1 MAKAKV
7 QYNCTSCGSLH
18 TKWAGQCADCGEW
31 NTLTES
37 IAVVSTKT
45 SNRQGF
51 AGKQGVSRIKALKD
65 IEMQREART
74 ATGLSELDR
83 VLGGGLVH
91 GSVTLIG
98 GDPGIGKST
107 LLTQTLAML
116 STQLPCLYVTG
127 EESLQQ
133 ISMRAHRLGLE
144 NHGLNLLSETCVEN
158 IITLA
163 SEQNPKVVVIDS
175 IRTIYTEA
183 LQSAPGAVAQVRES
197 AAQLVRFAKQ
207 TGTALFLVG
216 HVTKEG
222 TLAGP
227 RVLEHMV
234 DTVLYFEG
242 DPGERY
248 RMIRAIKNRFGA
260 VNELGIFAM
269 TDEGLKTV
277 NNPSAIFLS
286 RHEEPVAGSIITVT
300 REGSRPLLIEMQALV
315 DESHSNHSRRVCLGL
330 DPNRLNMLLAV
341 MHRHAGIAMFDQD
354 VFINI
359 VGGVR
364 VTETATDTALILA
377 ALSSFRDKSL
387 PTNLFTFGEVGL
399 AGEIRPVPNG
409 QERLKEAA
417 KHGFK
422 QAIIPKANLP
432 RKDETIDGLEIIA
445 VSRVSELIETAIS
458 L

>member
-1 MAKAKV
+1 MAKAKL
-7 QYNCTSCGSLH
+7 QYSCTACGAIH
-18 TKWAGQCADCGEW
+18 TKWAGQCGDCGEW
-31 NTLTES
+31 NTMSES
-37 IAVVSTKT
+37 ITALTT
-45 SNRQGF
+45 NNRQGF
-51 AGKQGVSRIKALKD
+51 AGKKGSAQIQALKD
-65 IEMQREART
+65 IQMHEEMRT
-74 ATGLSELDR
+74 ATKISELDR

-107 LLTQTLAML
+107 LLTQTLASL
-116 STQLPCLYVTG
+116 SSSLPCLYVTG

-133 ISMRAHRLGLE
+133 ISMRAHRLGLADE
-144 NHGLNLLSETCVEN
+144 GLNLLSETCVEN

-163 SEQNPKVVVIDS
+163 NEQKPKVIVIDS
-175 IRTIYTEA
+175 IQTIYTEA
-183 LQSAPGAVAQVRES
+183 LQSAPGGVAQVRES

-269 TDEGLKTV
+269 TEEGLKTV
-277 NNPSAIFLS
+277 SNPSAIFLS
-286 RHEEPVAGSIITVT
+286 RHETPVAGSIITVT
-300 REGSRPLLIEMQALV
+300 REGSRPLLIELQVLV
-315 DESHSNHSRRVCLGL
+315 DESHSNNPRRVCLGL

-364 VTETATDTALILA
+364 LTETSADTALLLA
-377 ALSSFRDKSL
+377 ALSSFRDKPL
-387 PTNLFTFGEVGL
+387 PNDTFTFGEVGL
-399 AGEIRPVPNG
+399 AGEIRPVSNG
-409 QERLKEAA
+409 QERLREAA

-422 QAIIPKANLP
+422 TAIIPKANMP
-432 RKDETIDGLEIIA
+432 RKGETIDGLSIIG
-445 VSRVSELIETAIS
+445 VQRVSELIDAAIT

>member
-1 MAKAKV
+1 VAKAKI
-7 QYNCTSCGSLH
+7 QYVCSACGASH
-18 TKWAGQCADCGEW
+18 TKWAGQCGDCGEW
-31 NTLTES
+31 NTLSET
-37 IAVVSTKT
+37 ITAITT
-45 SNRQGF
+45 NNRQGF
-51 AGKQGVSRIKALKD
+51 AGKKNNAKIQALKD
-65 IEMQREART
+65 IQMRDEIRT
-74 ATGLSELDR
+74 PTGIGELDR

-107 LLTQTLAML
+107 LLTQTLASL
-116 STQLPCLYVTG
+116 SRAMPCLYVTG

-133 ISMRAHRLGLE
+133 VGLRAHRLGLE
-144 NHGLNLLSETCVEN
+144 DVELKLLSETCVEN
-158 IITLA
+158 IIALA
-163 SEQNPKVVVIDS
+163 GEQNPKVIVIDS
-175 IRTIYTEA
+175 IQTIYTEA

-207 TGTALFLVG
+207 SGTALFLVG

-277 NNPSAIFLS
+277 SNPSAIFLS
-286 RHEEPVAGSIITVT
+286 RHAEPVPGSIITVT
-300 REGSRPLLIEMQALV
+300 REGSRPLLIELQALV
-315 DESHSNHSRRVCLGL
+315 DESHSNNPRRVCLGL

-364 VTETATDTALILA
+364 LTETAADSALILA
-377 ALSSFRDKSL
+377 ALSSFRDKPL
-387 PTNLFTFGEVGL
+387 ANDIFAFGEVGL

-409 QERLKEAA
+409 QERLREAA

-422 QAIIPKANLP
+422 TAIIPRANLP
-432 RKDETIDGLEIIA
+432 RKGETIAGLNIIA
-445 VSRVSELIETAIS
+445 VQRVSELIETAIT

>member
-1 MAKAKV
+1 MAKIKV
-7 QYNCTSCGSLH
+7 QYACTSCGASH
-18 TKWAGQCADCGEW
+18 SKWAGQCGDCGEW
-31 NTLTES
+31 NTMSEAITA
-37 IAVVSTKT
+37 ITGN
-45 SNRQGF
+45 NRQGF
-51 AGKQGVSRIKALKD
+51 AGKKSNAKIQAMED
-65 IEMQREART
+65 IQMHAEMRT
-74 ATGLSELDR
+74 PTHISELDR

-107 LLTQTLAML
+107 LLTQTLASL
-116 STQLPCLYVTG
+116 SQTLPCLYVTG

-133 ISMRAHRLGLE
+133 ITMRAHRLGLE
-144 NHGLNLLSETCVEN
+144 SAGLKLLSETCVES
-158 IITLA
+158 IITLS
-163 SEQNPKVVVIDS
+163 SELNPKVIVIDS
-175 IRTIYTEA
+175 IQTIYTET

-277 NNPSAIFLS
+277 SNPSAIFLS
-286 RHEEPVAGSIITVT
+286 RHEEPVPGSIITVT
-300 REGSRPLLIEMQALV
+300 REGSRPLLIELQALV
-315 DESHSNHSRRVCLGL
+315 DESHSHNPRRVCLGL

-341 MHRHAGIAMFDQD
+341 MHRHAGIALYDQD

-364 VTETATDTALILA
+364 LTETSADTALVLA
-377 ALSSFRDKSL
+377 ALSSFRDKPL
-387 PTNLFTFGEVGL
+387 PNDVFTFGEVGL

-422 QAIIPKANLP
+422 TAIIPKANMP
-432 RKDETIDGLEIIA
+432 RKDDRIDGLNIIE
-445 VSRVSELIETAIS
+445 VQRVSELIDTAIT

>member
-1 MAKAKV
+1 MAKAKI
-7 QYNCTSCGSLH
+7 QYSCTACGAIH
-18 TKWAGQCADCGEW
+18 NKWAGQCNDCGEW
-31 NTLTES
+31 NTMSET
-37 IAVVSTKT
+37 IAAVVSN
-45 SNRQGF
+45 NRQGF
-51 AGKQGVSRIKALKD
+51 AGKKGGARIQALEEIQMRADSRTPTRI
-65 IEMQREART
+65 
-74 ATGLSELDR
+74 SELDR

-107 LLTQTLAML
+107 LLTQTLAKL
-116 STQLPCLYVTG
+116 SDELPCLYVTG

-133 ISMRAHRLGLE
+133 VGLRAHRLGLTDK
-144 NHGLNLLSETCVEN
+144 GLKLLSETCVEN

-163 SEQNPKVVVIDS
+163 SEEKPKVIVIDS
-175 IRTIYTEA
+175 IQTVYTES

-277 NNPSAIFLS
+277 SNPSAIFLS

-300 REGSRPLLIEMQALV
+300 REGSRPLLIELQALV
-315 DESHSNHSRRVCLGL
+315 DESHSSNPRRVCLGL

-341 MHRHAGIAMFDQD
+341 IHRHAGIAMFDQD

-364 VTETATDTALILA
+364 LTETSADTALILA
-377 ALSSFRDKSL
+377 ALSSFRDRPL
-387 PTNLFTFGEVGL
+387 PNDVFTFGEIGL

-409 QERLKEAA
+409 QERLREAA

-422 QAIIPKANLP
+422 TAIIPKANAP
-432 RKDETIDGLEIIA
+432 RRGEAIDGLEIIA
-445 VSRVSELIETAIS
+445 VQRVSELIETAIS

>member
-1 MAKAKV
+1 M
-7 QYNCTSCGSLH
+7 
-18 TKWAGQCADCGEW
+18 
-31 NTLTES
+31 TES
-37 IAVVSTKT
+37 IAAITT
-45 SNRQGF
+45 NNRQGF
-51 AGKQGVSRIKALKD
+51 AGKKANAKIQALVD
-65 IEMQREART
+65 IQMHAEMRT
-74 ATGLSELDR
+74 ATRISELDR

-107 LLTQTLAML
+107 LLTQTLASL
-116 STQLPCLYVTG
+116 SQTLPCLYVTG

-144 NHGLNLLSETCVEN
+144 DRGLKLLSETCVEN

-163 SEQNPKVVVIDS
+163 SEQNPKVIVIDS
-175 IRTIYTEA
+175 IQTIYTES

-269 TDEGLKTV
+269 TEEGLKTV
-277 NNPSAIFLS
+277 SNPSAIFLS
-286 RHEEPVAGSIITVT
+286 RHEQPVAGSIITVT
-300 REGSRPLLIEMQALV
+300 REGSRPLLIELQALV
-315 DESHSNHSRRVCLGL
+315 DESHSNNPRRVCLGL

-364 VTETATDTALILA
+364 LTETSADTALILA
-377 ALSSFRDKSL
+377 ALSSFRDKPL
-387 PTNLFTFGEVGL
+387 PNDVFTFGEVGL

-409 QERLKEAA
+409 QERLREAA

-432 RKDETIDGLEIIA
+432 RKGETIEGLNIIA
-445 VSRVSELIETAIS
+445 VQRVSELIDTAIT

>member
-1 MAKAKV
+1 MAKAKL
-7 QYNCTSCGSLH
+7 QYSCNSCGALH
-18 TKWAGQCADCGEW
+18 SKWAGQCGDCGEW
-31 NTLTES
+31 NSLTES
-37 IAVVSTKT
+37 IAIAAVKT
-45 SNRQGF
+45 NNRQGF
-51 AGKQGVSRIKALKD
+51 AGKQGSPKIQALAD
-65 IEMQREART
+65 IQMHAEART
-74 ATGLSELDR
+74 PTGLSELDR

-107 LLTQTLAML
+107 LLTQTLAEL
-116 STQLPCLYVTG
+116 STKLPCLYVTG

-144 NHGLNLLSETCVEN
+144 NHGLKLLSETCVEH

-163 SEQNPKVVVIDS
+163 SQDNPKVIVIDS
-175 IRTIYTEA
+175 IQTIFTEA
-183 LQSAPGAVAQVRES
+183 LQSAPGGVAQVRES

-277 NNPSAIFLS
+277 SNPSAIFLS
-286 RHEEPVAGSIITVT
+286 RHEEPVPGSIITVT

-315 DESHSNHSRRVCLGL
+315 DESHGSHSRRVCLGL

-354 VFINI
+354 VFINV

-377 ALSSFRDKSL
+377 ALSSFRDKPL
-387 PTNLFTFGEVGL
+387 PTSLFTFGEVGL

-417 KHGFK
+417 KHGFT
-422 QAIIPKANLP
+422 QAIIPKANMP
-432 RKDETIDGLEIIA
+432 RSDESIAGLEIYP
-445 VSRVSELIETAIS
+445 VSRVSELIEMAIS

>member
-1 MAKAKV
+1 MAKAKI
-7 QYNCTSCGSLH
+7 QYSCNACGASH
-18 TKWAGQCADCGEW
+18 SKWAGQCGDCGEW
-31 NTLTES
+31 NTMIET
-37 IAVVSTKT
+37 ITAITT
-45 SNRQGF
+45 NNRQGF
-51 AGKQGVSRIKALKD
+51 AGKRGNATIQALED
-65 IEMQREART
+65 IQMQAEMRT
-74 ATGLSELDR
+74 ATRIGELDR

-107 LLTQTLAML
+107 LLTQTLASL
-116 STQLPCLYVTG
+116 SESLPCLYVTG

-133 ISMRAHRLGLE
+133 VSMRAHRLGLE
-144 NHGLNLLSETCVEN
+144 DRGLKLLSETCVEN

-163 SEQNPKVVVIDS
+163 SEQLPKVIVIDS
-175 IRTIYTEA
+175 IQTIYTEA

-207 TGTALFLVG
+207 SGTALFLVG

-277 NNPSAIFLS
+277 SNPSAIFLS
-286 RHEEPVAGSIITVT
+286 RHETPVPGSIITVT
-300 REGSRPLLIEMQALV
+300 REGSRPLLIELQALV
-315 DESHSNHSRRVCLGL
+315 DESHSNNPRRVCLGL

-364 VTETATDTALILA
+364 LTETSADTALILA
-377 ALSSFRDKSL
+377 ALSSFRDKPL
-387 PTNLFTFGEVGL
+387 PNDVITFGEVGL

-409 QERLKEAA
+409 QERLREAA

-422 QAIIPKANLP
+422 TAIIPKANMP
-432 RKDETIDGLEIIA
+432 RKGESIAGLNIIA
-445 VSRVSELIETAIS
+445 AQRVSELIETAIT

>member
-1 MAKAKV
+1 MAKAKI
-7 QYNCTSCGSLH
+7 QYSCTACGSSH
-18 TKWAGQCADCGEW
+18 SKWAGQCGDCGEW
-31 NTLTES
+31 NTLIES
-37 IAVVSTKT
+37 IAAISTN
-45 SNRQGF
+45 NRQGF
-51 AGKQGVSRIKALKD
+51 AGKKGSAQIQALEDIQMQKEMRTVTRI
-65 IEMQREART
+65 
-74 ATGLSELDR
+74 GELDR

-107 LLTQTLAML
+107 LLTQTLASL
-116 STQLPCLYVTG
+116 SQTLPCLYVTG

-133 ISMRAHRLGLE
+133 VSLRAHRLGLE
-144 NHGLNLLSETCVEN
+144 GRGLKLLSETCVEN

-163 SEQNPKVVVIDS
+163 SEQSPKVIVVDS
-175 IRTIYTEA
+175 IQTIYTEA
-183 LQSAPGAVAQVRES
+183 LQSAPGGVAQVRES

-248 RMIRAIKNRFGA
+248 RMIRAVKNRFGA

-277 NNPSAIFLS
+277 SNPSAIFLS
-286 RHEEPVAGSIITVT
+286 RHEKPVPGSIITVT
-300 REGSRPLLIEMQALV
+300 REGSRPLLIELQALV
-315 DESHSNHSRRVCLGL
+315 DESHSNNPRRVCLGL
-330 DPNRLNMLLAV
+330 DPNRLNMILAV

-364 VTETATDTALILA
+364 LTETSADTALILA
-377 ALSSFRDKSL
+377 ALSSFRDRPL
-387 PTNLFTFGEVGL
+387 ANELFTFGEVGL

-409 QERLKEAA
+409 QERLREAA

-422 QAIIPKANLP
+422 QAIIPKANMP
-432 RKDETIDGLEIIA
+432 RKSEAIAGLDIIA
-445 VSRVSELIETAIS
+445 VQRVSELVDAAVS
-458 L
+458 LS

>member
-1 MAKAKV
+1 MAKAKI
-7 QYNCTSCGSLH
+7 QYSCTSCGASH
-18 TKWAGQCADCGEW
+18 SKWAGQCTDCGEW
-31 NTLTES
+31 NTMTEA
-37 IAVVSTKT
+37 IMAITT
-45 SNRQGF
+45 NNRQGF
-51 AGKQGVSRIKALKD
+51 AGKKGHAKIQALED
-65 IEMQREART
+65 IEMHAEMRT
-74 ATGLSELDR
+74 ATRISELDR

-107 LLTQTLAML
+107 LLTQTLASL
-116 STQLPCLYVTG
+116 SEALPCLYVTG

-133 ISMRAHRLGLE
+133 VSLRAHRLGLE
-144 NHGLNLLSETCVEN
+144 NKGLKLLSETCVEN

-163 SEQNPKVVVIDS
+163 GEQLPKVIVIDS
-175 IRTIYTEA
+175 IQTIYTEA

-277 NNPSAIFLS
+277 SNPSAIFLS
-286 RHEEPVAGSIITVT
+286 RHEQPVPGSIITVT
-300 REGSRPLLIEMQALV
+300 REGSRPLLIELQALV
-315 DESHSNHSRRVCLGL
+315 DESHSNNPRRVCLGL

-364 VTETATDTALILA
+364 LTETSADSALILA
-377 ALSSFRDKSL
+377 ALSSFRDKPL
-387 PTNLFTFGEVGL
+387 PNDVFTFGEVGL

-409 QERLKEAA
+409 QERLREAA

-422 QAIIPKANLP
+422 TAIIPKANKP
-432 RKDETIDGLEIIA
+432 RKGETIDGLNIIA
-445 VSRVSELIETAIS
+445 VQRVSELIDTAIT